1 MAQRVYKLLQDNT
14 TLNNSLKSMVFKPDT
29 NTISFSYPV
38 PQRGDIASIKFIKT
52 IVPGDIS
59 GTFPVFMGQSQ
70 PVNIYQITYY
80 SSNPSN
86 SNSVELVSGTVF
98 IPQTIS
104 KSTIVD
110 NLRGASIGTDDYGVC
125 SWLIVQGTTWV
136 SSTPSQRSSFSRTS
150 SLISV
155 ASLGYVVVAPDGFGL
170 GVSLNK
176 TNLFSDYFSNVNPSV
191 DILRAF
197 KKYLEYTKSTGS
209 NQFQGK
215 FNATTLNVIHTGYS
229 LGGLASPGVI
239 NEFKAGVSQSIPS
252 DEAALFNSV
261 KGIYGSALES
271 KASFDYFYTNRAT
284 AATRF
289 LNPTVVFLTLQVASS
304 NYNVYQGTTI
314 GCRSNII
321 PSFLEDLNRT
331 QSETLFGTTN
341 FTGLF
346 SKIFYDY
353 TTNAVEY
360 ATAGIQAP
368 TIIGGLPFVD
378 WKQLYSEDGIRLLGN
393 ILSSSIPWTSK
404 MRNLRDLSNTPIAN
418 IYGHADELVNP
429 LGPGVL
435 DIATNL
441 DQSNMGPDQVGTLG
455 PDGNPLWV
463 FRGANKVCSKVN
475 VTGGDILT
483 NPTSGTEAQMIN
495 QIATMAN
502 NQFINFKVTSTAYGA
517 SLSTHSGFSVVYQ
530 AYLYLVLAQ
539 QQ

>member
-1 MAQRVYKLLQDNT
+1 MASRVFKLLQDNT
-14 TLNNSLKSMVFKPDT
+14 TLNNNLKSMVFKPDT
-29 NTISFSYPV
+29 NTTTFLNPT
-38 PQRGDIASIKFIKT
+38 PQRGDVNSIKFIKT

-59 GTFPVFMGQSQ
+59 GTFPLFMGQSQ
-70 PVNIYQITYY
+70 SVSIYQITYY

-86 SNSVELVSGTVF
+86 SNSAELVSGTVF
-98 IPQTIS
+98 IPQTIT
-104 KSTIVD
+104 KSTIVE
-110 NLRGASIGTDDYGVC
+110 NLRGAALATDDTGVC
-125 SWLIVQGTTWV
+125 SWLIVQGSTWV
-136 SSTPSQRSSFSRTS
+136 SSTPSQRSSFTRTS
-150 SLISV
+150 SLISI
-155 ASLGYVVVAPDGFGL
+155 ASLGYVIIAADGFGL

-176 TNLFSDYFSNVNPSV
+176 ANLFSDYFGNVNPSV

-209 NQFQGK
+209 NQFQGR
-215 FNATTLNVIHTGYS
+215 FNAATLNVIHTGYS
-229 LGGLASPGVI
+229 LGSLAGTGVM
-239 NEFKAGVSQSIPS
+239 NELKAGVSQSIPS

-261 KGIYGSALES
+261 KGIYSVALDA
-271 KASFDYFYTNRAT
+271 KVAFDYWYANRAT

-289 LNPTVVFLTLQVASS
+289 INPTIVNLSLLVAAS
-304 NYNVYQGTTI
+304 NHNVYQSLTV
-314 GCRSNII
+314 GCKSNII
-321 PSFLEDLNRT
+321 PSFLEDLNRGT
-331 QSETLFGTTN
+331 TETLFGSTN
-341 FTGLF
+341 FTGIF

-378 WKQLYSEDGIRLLGN
+378 WKQLYSEDGMRLLGN
-393 ILSSSIPWTSK
+393 ILYNSIPWTSK
-404 MRNLRDLSNTPIAN
+404 MRNLRDLSNTPIVH

-435 DIATNL
+435 DTATGL
-441 DQSNMGPDQVGTLG
+441 DQSNMGADQVGTLG

-475 VTGGDILT
+475 VTGGDILV

-495 QIATMAN
+495 SIATMAN
-502 NQFINFKVTSTAYGA
+502 NQFINFKVNSTAYG
-517 SLSTHSGFSVVYQ
+517 SLLGTHSGFSVLYQ
-530 AYLYLVLAQ
+530 AYLYLILAQ

>member
-1 MAQRVYKLLQDNT
+1 MASRVLKLLQDNT
-14 TLNNSLKSMVFKPDT
+14 TLNNNLKSMVFKPDT
-29 NTISFSYPV
+29 NTITFLNPT
-38 PQRGDIASIKFIKT
+38 PQRGDVNSIKFIKT
-52 IVPGDIS
+52 IVPGDVTGS
-59 GTFPVFMGQSQ
+59 FPQYNGQLQ
-70 PVNIYQITYY
+70 PVSVYCITYY

-86 SNSVELVSGTVF
+86 NSSVELVSGSMFV
-98 IPQTIS
+98 PQTIT
-104 KSTIVD
+104 KSAIVE
-110 NLRGASIGTDDYGVC
+110 NLRGASIATDDYNVS

-136 SSTPSQRSSFSRTS
+136 NSTPAQRASFTRTNG
-150 SLISV
+150 LISV
-155 ASLGYVVVAPDGFGL
+155 ASLGYVVIAADGFGI

-176 TNLFSDYFSNVNPSV
+176 TDLFSNYFSNVNPSV
-191 DILRAF
+191 DMIRAF

-209 NQFQGK
+209 NQFQNK
-215 FNATTLNVIHTGYS
+215 FNSSNLNIIHTGYS
-229 LGGLASPGVI
+229 LGALAGPGVI
-239 NEFKAGVSQSIPS
+239 NELKPGVSQSIPL
-252 DEAALFNSV
+252 DEASQFNSI
-261 KGIYGSALES
+261 KGIYSVAPES
-271 KASFDYFYTNRAT
+271 KAAFDYYYTNRNT

-289 LNPTVVFLTLQVASS
+289 ISPTLVNLTLQVAAS
-304 NYNVYQGTTI
+304 NYNVYQGATV
-314 GCRSNII
+314 GCKSNII

-331 QSETLFGTTN
+331 QSETLFGSTN

-360 ATAGIQAP
+360 ATAGVQSP

-378 WKQLYSEDGIRLLGN
+378 WRQLYSDDAMRLLGN
-393 ILSSSIPWTSK
+393 IISNSVPWTSK
-404 MRNLRDLSNTPIAN
+404 MRNLRDLSNTPIAH
-418 IYGHADELVNP
+418 IYGHADELVFP

-435 DIATNL
+435 DTATNL
-441 DQSNMGPDQVGTLG
+441 DQYNMGADQVGPNG

-483 NPTSGTEAQMIN
+483 NPTTGTEAQMIN
-495 QIATMAN
+495 QIATMSN

-517 SLSTHSGFSVVYQ
+517 SLSSHSGFSVVYQ